1 LRKRVPLKSPR
12 GPQEFKPWFW
22 SGRLIAKIE
31 AAVVIIVFAGVLSI
45 MVILV
50 QMPGPLVVHVSDDT
64 HEAIKGA
71 RVSCTSPDGATR
83 YAGQTDVF
91 GEAKWPGLAKGPW
104 HCEVTPPERFHAAQ
118 SHGIATVVSRH
129 PATWLATIERPGRL
143 AVRVVRPTGSPRAAV
158 AVRAVCPPPNAAAP
172 PIEPPARAASASPA
186 SASPASASKDD
197 ADSVESWESRAGLLD
212 GRAVLW
218 LPHGRAC
225 RAGLV
230 RPEVQ
235 YEGPVAQP
243 VLDCA
248 QEPCTPELTAGVG
261 EQLEAALSPTAA
273 QWEVVR
279 PPPELDE
286 PEPADAGIITAD
298 AGTSAGTAR

>member
-1 LRKRVPLKSPR
+1 MKSPR

-50 QMPGPLVVHVSDDT
+50 QMPGPLVVHVSDDAR
-64 HEAIKGA
+64 EPIKGA
-71 RVSCTSPDGATR
+71 RVRCTSPDGATT

-91 GEAKWPGLAKGPW
+91 GEAKWPGLAKGAW
-104 HCEVTPPERFHAAQ
+104 RCEVTPPDRFHAAQ
-118 SHGIATVVSRH
+118 VTGFATVVARH

-143 AVRVVRPTGSPRAAV
+143 SVRVLRPTGSPRAAV
-158 AVRAVCPPPNAAAP
+158 AVRALCPPPAGGGPDNPPAVPPAPPPAPPPAAP
-172 PIEPPARAASASPA
+172 PAAPI
-186 SASPASASKDD
+186 
-197 ADSVESWESRAGLLD
+197 ESWESRAGLLD

-218 LPHGRAC
+218 LPHGRPC

-235 YEGPVAQP
+235 YEGPVARP
-243 VLDCA
+243 SLDCA
-248 QEPCTPELTAGVG
+248 AEPCTAELTAGVG
-261 EQLEAALSPTAA
+261 QAVEATLAPTAA
-273 QWEVVR
+273 QWEAVR
-279 PPPELDE
+279 PPPEPDLLPDGGVA
-286 PEPADAGIITAD
+286 P
-298 AGTSAGTAR
+298 